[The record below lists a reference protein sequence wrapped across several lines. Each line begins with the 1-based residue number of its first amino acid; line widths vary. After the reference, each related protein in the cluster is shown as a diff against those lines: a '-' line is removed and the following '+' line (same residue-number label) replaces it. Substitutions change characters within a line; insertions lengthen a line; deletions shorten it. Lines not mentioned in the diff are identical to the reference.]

1 MFYISDVIYVCSSEI
16 GQKRAILI
24 SGVMLSG
31 NALINLSLRDVK
43 DKLIKVDS
51 ILY

>member
-1 MFYISDVIYVCSSEI
+1 MFYIFDVIYVYSSEI

-31 NALINLSLRDVK
+31 NALINLLLGDAK